1 MTTRDAK
8 TSAAPA
14 TAALSASPAD
24 GAATPG
30 QSPRPQADAMR
41 TVRWLML
48 FRVGLATLLLISM
61 VAAKLSA
68 PEVALEELSAPFAR
82 FGFGVIALTYL
93 VSLIY
98 AIMFPRVRRPVRFAF
113 AQIAVDLAMTTVVVH
128 ATGGGESGFCF
139 LYLVDVVAVALLA
152 QRRGAAIVAAVGVA
166 LMVGVSVLGATQVLP
181 LVPGQVLAPWD
192 FSRAELASRLAL
204 NVAGLVSVG
213 FLASALAAQN
223 RRADERLVKHEAW
236 AGDLARLHEN
246 TIRCLS
252 SGLVTL
258 DPQGRVTT
266 ANSVACEIL
275 GTPPHQLIGTFLASV
290 LPGLPL
296 ALAEA
301 GPEGTVRRVEL
312 SAQRPDGSV
321 RHVGISAA
329 PLTDHGA
336 RVIGRVIHFQDLT
349 ELKRMEVAVARAERL
364 ATVGRLAAA
373 IAHEIRNPL
382 ASISGSIE
390 MLRDQP
396 GPEADNRKLM
406 DIAVREVDRLNALIA
421 SLLDYA
427 RPHTEE
433 RRRIDLGEDVA
444 EIVQA
449 FERERRDARQPITV
463 RFTSAGP
470 VPIDGAGGQ
479 LRQVV
484 WNLLRN
490 AADAMP
496 SGGIL
501 TITVAREAGSAPGAT
516 EARATPVGGVAVGP
530 NTQHGN
536 DRDGEDGE
544 GKNGEG
550 KNGEGK
556 NGARGTTTSAAKA
569 RAMLVVADTGGGIP
583 TADLEHIFEPFFST
597 KEGGTGL
604 GLATV
609 ARIIDDHKGTIDVDS
624 TMGRG
629 TTFTIRLPMA
639 GSGRVRVELDHAA

>member
-1 MTTRDAK
+1 MANLDNPAGPPTRRPAPGGAAG
-8 TSAAPA
+8 AAP
-14 TAALSASPAD
+14 TTNAAGQAPDPGGTWAD
-24 GAATPG
+24 PVR
-30 QSPRPQADAMR
+30 SHADALR

-48 FRVGLATLLLISM
+48 FRVGLATLLLVSM
-61 VAAKLSA
+61 VAAKLST
-68 PEVALEELSAPFAR
+68 PEAALDELAGPFSR
-82 FGFGVIALTYL
+82 FGFGLIALTYL
-93 VSLIY
+93 ASLVY
-98 AIMFPRVRRPVRFAF
+98 ALMFPRVRRPVRFALV
-113 AQIAVDLAMTTVVVH
+113 QIAVDLVMTTVLVH

-152 QRRGAAIVAAVGVA
+152 QRRGAALVAAAGVA
-166 LMVGVSVLGATQVLP
+166 LMVSVSVLGALRLLP
-181 LVPGQVLAPWD
+181 LVPGQMLAPWD
-192 FSRAELASRLAL
+192 VGRAELATRLAL
-204 NVAGLVSVG
+204 NVASLIGVG

-258 DPQGRVTT
+258 DPQGRVTS
-266 ANSVACEIL
+266 ANGVACEIL
-275 GTPPHQLIGTFLASV
+275 GAAPDRLLGTFLASV

-312 SAQRPDGSV
+312 SAKRPDGAV

-336 RVIGRVIHFQDLT
+336 RIIGRVIHFQDLT

-364 ATVGRLAAA
+364 ASIGRLAAA

-396 GPEADNRKLM
+396 GGEGDNRKLM
-406 DIAVREVDRLNALIA
+406 DIAIREVDRLNALIV

-433 RRRIDLGEDVA
+433 RRRIDLRDDVGEIAQV
-444 EIVQA
+444 
-449 FERERRDARQPITV
+449 FERERRDARQAITV
-463 RFTSAGP
+463 RFDAPGAVP
-470 VPIDGAGGQ
+470 VDGASGQ

-496 SGGIL
+496 SGGSI
-501 TITVAREAGSAPGAT
+501 TITVRRESRRQRVAGG
-516 EARATPVGGVAVGP
+516 GGVAAADGGP
-530 NTQHGN
+530 EVRP
-536 DRDGEDGE
+536 D
-544 GKNGEG
+544 
-550 KNGEGK
+550 
-556 NGARGTTTSAAKA
+556 AAA
-569 RAMLVVADTGGGIP
+569 SGHAVLTVSDTGDGIP

-597 KEGGTGL
+597 KKGGSGL

-609 ARIIDDHKGTIDVDS
+609 ARIVDDHRGTIEVDS
-624 TMGRG
+624 AIGRG
-629 TTFTIRLPMA
+629 TTITVRLPIA
-639 GSGRVRVELDHAA
+639 GAGLARIELDHAA